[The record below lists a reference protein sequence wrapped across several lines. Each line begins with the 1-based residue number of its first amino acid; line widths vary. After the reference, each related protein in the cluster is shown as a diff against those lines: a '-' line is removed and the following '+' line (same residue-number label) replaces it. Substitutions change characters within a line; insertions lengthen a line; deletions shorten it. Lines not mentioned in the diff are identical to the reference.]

1 MDLPSELREA
11 IENTVSG
18 RSPAELK
25 KAVSAISDRYR
36 NDSGKGKKLVTANS
50 DADVYAVF
58 RFPATFGAVYDALG
72 YTLELYEGSSIKSV
86 IDVGAGSGAATWAC
100 DMRLD
105 LSSVRCLERE
115 PSMRRTGEKLLE
127 VSSSLNNKVAYENF
141 DLLKDVIAGK
151 ADLVMSSYVLNE
163 LEIDAAVSSA
173 VKMWEATEGL
183 MLIIEPGTPAGFA
196 VIRRIREEILKLGGH
211 IVAPCPH
218 EGACRLAADDWCHFT
233 CRVQRSKLHKLVKEG
248 DVPYEDE
255 KYAYAAFSRTPS
267 KKASMRVLRHPYI
280 TKGQIELQ
288 VCTEGENKAVT
299 VRKRD
304 GELFKKARK
313 CKQGDSL

>member
-1 MDLPSELREA
+1 MDLPIELREA

-18 RSPAELK
+18 RTPAELK

-36 NDSGKGKKLVTANS
+36 NDSGKGKKLVAVSS

-58 RFPATFGAVYDALG
+58 RFPATFAAAYDSLSYALEFYDG
-72 YTLELYEGSSIKSV
+72 DIKTV
-86 IDVGAGSGAATWAC
+86 IDVGAGSGAATWASY
-100 DMRLD
+100 MK
-105 LSSVRCLERE
+105 LSPSGIRCLERE
-115 PSMRRTGEKLLE
+115 PSMRKTGEKLLDAAP
-127 VSSSLNNKVAYENF
+127 SLKEIVTYENF
-141 DLLKDVIAGK
+141 DLLKDDISGK

-163 LEIDAAVSSA
+163 LEIDAAVKSA

-196 VIRRIREEILKLGGH
+196 VIRRIREEILKLGGN

-218 EGACRLAADDWCHFT
+218 EGECRIAADDWCHFT

-248 DVPYEDE
+248 DAPYEDE
-255 KYAYAAFSRTPS
+255 KYAYIAFSRTPA